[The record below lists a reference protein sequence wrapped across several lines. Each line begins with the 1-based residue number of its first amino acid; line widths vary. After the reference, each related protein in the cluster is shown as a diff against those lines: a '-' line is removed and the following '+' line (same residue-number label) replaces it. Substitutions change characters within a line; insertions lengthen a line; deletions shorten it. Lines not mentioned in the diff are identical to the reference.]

1 MKISNYKFDSL
12 IWIIIVGIFFLRIG
26 TSMSIP
32 FLSIYLHFKV
42 GISLPTTGFIVGLSY
57 LSYIF
62 GGFFGGVLSD
72 RYGRRLILGLSL
84 FFYALTFFGFGLA
97 GSLIDPLI
105 ITIIFGILN
114 LFAGLFR
121 IWSETIAQAML
132 ADIANPNQK
141 LNVFNFRYT
150 AANLGNAIGPIVG
163 SLIGFSGTMSGFYFT
178 GVMCII
184 YTMLFTISSKQVRE
198 HIKINKSELLTISAT
213 ASTLFRDKLLM
224 YYILGG
230 IFSFL
235 VYVQLEST
243 LGQIIMQ
250 RFGNSDVYTMILV
263 TNAITVIC
271 LQIPL
276 TKYFLRTYN
285 PLDLMKLGCL
295 FIAAGLIGTAFA
307 GLNYTAYIISQIIFT
322 LGEIFIFSIG
332 GVFIDDIAPA
342 KLRGAYFGSLGFQYL
357 GKTVG
362 SIIGGILL
370 QMLDGTMTLCIFAII
385 SVGTI
390 GFYIKSSKYVLPKQ
404 DASATSPLS

>member
-132 ADIANPNQK
+132 ADIATPNQK
-141 LNVFNFRYT
+141 LNVFNIRYT
-150 AANLGNAIGPIVG
+150 AANVGNAIGPILG
-163 SLIGFSGTMSGFYFT
+163 SLIGFSGTMSGFHFT
-178 GVMCII
+178 GIMCIV

-224 YYILGG
+224 FYILGG

-250 RFGNSDVYTMILV
+250 RFGNSDIYTMILA

>member
-12 IWIIIVGIFFLRIG
+12 IWIIIVGIFFLRLG

>member
-1 MKISNYKFDSL
+1 MKFSNYKFDSL

-32 FLSIYLHFKV
+32 FLAIYLHFKV
-42 GISLPTTGFIVGLSY
+42 GISLSTTGFIVGLSY

-62 GGFFGGVLSD
+62 GGFFGGILSD
-72 RYGRRLILGLSL
+72 RYGRRLVLGLSL
-84 FFYALTFFGFGLA
+84 FLYALTFFGFGLA
-97 GSLIDPLI
+97 GSLIDPFV
-105 ITIIFGILN
+105 ITITFAILN

-132 ADIANPNQK
+132 ADIATPNQK
-141 LNVFNFRYT
+141 LNVFNIRYT
-150 AANLGNAIGPIVG
+150 AANLGNAIGPILG
-163 SLIGFSGTMSGFYFT
+163 SLIGFSGTMSGFHFT
-178 GVMCII
+178 GLMCIV
-184 YTMLFTISSKQVRE
+184 YTMLFTISSKQVQE
-198 HIKINKSELLTISAT
+198 HIKKNKSELLTLSAT
-213 ASTLFRDKLLM
+213 ATTLFRDKLLM

-230 IFSFL
+230 IFSLL

-250 RFGNSDVYTMILV
+250 RFGNSDVYTMILA

-276 TKYFLRTYN
+276 TKYFLRKYT

-295 FIAAGLIGTAFA
+295 FIAGGLIGTAFA
-307 GLNYTAYIISQIIFT
+307 GLNYASYIISQIIFT

-357 GKTVG
+357 GKTIG
-362 SIIGGILL
+362 SIFGGILL

-385 SVGTI
+385 AVGTM
-390 GFYIKSSKYVLPKQ
+390 GFYIQSSKYVQSKQ
-404 DASATSPLS
+404 EVSATSPLS